1 MLDSE
6 EAFQW
11 TIGLGGDF
19 SAGNSSVVDL
29 TLDGGCAW
37 AFEAWEVKASG
48 AWARVVV
55 LEISVPQ
62 CLEGFSGHL
71 NFEIDVNGLFA

>member
-1 MLDSE
+1 MLDSD

-29 TLDGGCAW
+29 TLDGGCAIQSLIVCVF
-37 AFEAWEVKASG
+37 AP
-48 AWARVVV
+48 R
-55 LEISVPQ
+55 
-62 CLEGFSGHL
+62 
-71 NFEIDVNGLFA
+71 LFIRKD